1 MSQTIEIEAGPP
13 LTERFSSHIR
23 RFRGFWDIYKGSRLG
38 MVGIFLTLAF
48 VVLALLAP
56 WLAPYDPRAL
66 VGTPFLEPSRDHP
79 LGTDQVG
86 RDIYSQLIWG
96 SQISL
101 MVGLLA
107 SAFSVA
113 IGAAVGLLSGYYRG
127 PPDSILMR
135 ITDLFITLPNLPF
148 MLILAALIGRSVW
161 NLIFVIAITGW
172 TGTARMV
179 RSQTLSIKERPYVE
193 AARSVGAR
201 DTQIILRHI
210 LPNVFPLIFA
220 NAIIGIVDAILA
232 ESGLSFL
239 GLGDPT
245 RPSWGMILHY
255 ANEAG
260 ALATGRWWFIIPPG
274 VCIMLVAIGFAFSS
288 YSLDQILNP
297 RLRKRRW

>member
-1 MSQTIEIEAGPP
+1 MTQDSQAATGSLMRERLDVQVRRLKDFWGFYRVSRIGMLGLFIIIAFIIITII
-13 LTERFSSHIR
+13 
-23 RFRGFWDIYKGSRLG
+23 
-38 MVGIFLTLAF
+38 
-48 VVLALLAP
+48 AP
-56 WLAPYDPRAL
+56 MIAPYDPRAL
-66 VGTPFLEPSRDHP
+66 VGTPFLTPTRGHL

-96 SQISL
+96 SRVSL

-107 SAFSVA
+107 SAFGVA
-113 IGAAVGLLSGYYRG
+113 IGTVIGLVSGYFRG

-135 ITDLFITLPNLPF
+135 ITDLFITLPGLPL
-148 MLILAALIGRSVW
+148 MLILAALLGRSMW
-161 NLIFVIAITGW
+161 NIIFVIAVTGW
-172 TGTARMV
+172 TGTAKMV
-179 RSQTLSIKERPYVE
+179 RSQTLSIKERPYIE

-201 DTQIILRHI
+201 DRHIIMRHI
-210 LPNVFPLIFA
+210 LPNILPLVFA
-220 NAIIGIVDAILA
+220 NAIVGIVDAILA

-245 RPSWGMILHY
+245 KPSWGQLLRY

-274 VCIMLVAIGFAFSS
+274 ICIMLVAIGFAFSS

-297 RLRKRRW
+297 RLRKRR

>member
-1 MSQTIEIEAGPP
+1 MEAEMTVGP
-13 LTERFSSHIR
+13 LLRERLSPTVR
-23 RFRGFWDIYKGSRLG
+23 RLRDFWSLYKGSRIGMLG
-38 MVGIFLTLAF
+38 LFFILAF
-48 VVLALLAP
+48 IVLAVVAP
-56 WLAPYDPRAL
+56 WLAPYDPRGL
-66 VGTPFLEPSRDHP
+66 VGTPFQPPTSGHL
-79 LGTDQVG
+79 LGTDQLG
-86 RDIYSQLIWG
+86 RDIFSQLIWG
-96 SQISL
+96 SRISL
-101 MVGLLA
+101 LVGLLA

-113 IGAAVGLLSGYYRG
+113 IGTAIGLMSGYYRG

-161 NLIFVIAITGW
+161 NIIFVIAVTGW

-179 RSQTLSIKERPYVE
+179 RSQTLSIKERPYIE

-201 DTQIILRHI
+201 DGHILVRHI
-210 LPNVFPLIFA
+210 LPNVLPLVFA
-220 NAIIGIVDAILA
+220 NAIVGIVDAILA

-245 RPSWGMILHY
+245 NPSWGLILKY

-297 RLRKRRW
+297 RLRKRRL

>member
-1 MSQTIEIEAGPP
+1 MTLDAQTTSGA
-13 LTERFSSHIR
+13 LLRERVSSHATR
-23 RFRGFWDIYKGSRLG
+23 VKGFWTIYKGSRIG
-38 MVGIFLTLAF
+38 MVGVSLVLAF
-48 VVLALLAP
+48 IIIAFVAP
-56 WLAPYDPRAL
+56 WLAPYHPRAL
-66 VGTPFLEPSRDHP
+66 VGTPFLPPTEEHL

-86 RDIYSQLIWG
+86 RDIYSELLWG
-96 SQISL
+96 TRISL

-107 SAFSVA
+107 SAFAVA
-113 IGAAVGLLSGYYRG
+113 IGTTIGLLSGYYRG
-127 PPDSILMR
+127 PLDSVLMR
-135 ITDLFITLPNLPF
+135 ITDLFITLPALPF
-148 MLILAALIGRSVW
+148 MLILAALLGRNIW
-161 NLIFVIAITGW
+161 NIIFVIAITGW

-193 AARSVGAR
+193 AARSIGAR
-201 DTQIILRHI
+201 GSQIVIRHI
-210 LPNVFPLIFA
+210 LPNVFPLVFA

-232 ESGLSFL
+232 ESGISFL

-245 RPSWGMILHY
+245 QPSWGMILYY
-255 ANEAG
+255 ANKAG

>member
-1 MSQTIEIEAGPP
+1 MKTPSESFKPG
-13 LTERFSSHIR
+13 RFSTNIR
-23 RFRGFWDIYKGSRLG
+23 RLKGFWSIYKSSRIG
-38 MVGIFLTLAF
+38 MFGVFLISAF
-48 VVLALLAP
+48 FVLAIVAP
-56 WLAPYDPRAL
+56 LIAPYDPRAL
-66 VGTPFLEPSRDHP
+66 VGRPFQPPGEGFI

-96 SQISL
+96 SRISL

-107 SAFSVA
+107 STFSVA
-113 IGAAVGLLSGYYRG
+113 IGTAIGLFSGYFRG
-127 PPDSILMR
+127 PADSILMR
-135 ITDLFITLPNLPF
+135 ITDLFITLPGLPF

-161 NLIFVIAITGW
+161 NIIFVIAITGW
-172 TGTARMV
+172 TSTARMV

-201 DTQIILRHI
+201 DSHIIIRHI
-210 LPNVFPLIFA
+210 LPNVFPLVFA
-220 NAIIGIVDAILA
+220 NAIVGIVDSILA

-245 RPSWGMILHY
+245 KPSWGLILRY

-260 ALATGRWWFIIPPG
+260 ALATGRLWFIIPPG
-274 VCIMLVAIGFAFSS
+274 ICIMLIAIGFAFSS

-297 RLRKRRW
+297 RLRERRG

>member
-1 MSQTIEIEAGPP
+1 MTLETE
-13 LTERFSSHIR
+13 LTARALLRERFSTYAR
-23 RFRGFWDIYKGSRLG
+23 RIRGFWGLYRGSRIGVLG
-38 MVGIFLTLAF
+38 LSLILVF
-48 VVLALLAP
+48 VVVAAVAP
-56 WLAPYDPRAL
+56 WLAPYDPRGL
-66 VGTPFLEPSRDHP
+66 VGTPFLPPTGKHP

-86 RDIYSQLIWG
+86 RDIYSELIWG
-96 SQISL
+96 ARISL
-101 MVGLLA
+101 LVGTLA
-107 SAFSVA
+107 SAFAVA
-113 IGAAVGLLSGYYRG
+113 LGTTVGLLSGYYRG

-135 ITDLFITLPNLPF
+135 VTDLFITLPNLPF

-161 NLIFVIAITGW
+161 NIIFVIAITGW

-201 DTQIILRHI
+201 DRHIVVRHI

-245 RPSWGMILHY
+245 KPSWGMILHY

-274 VCIMLVAIGFAFSS
+274 ICIMLLAIGFAFSS

-297 RLRKRRW
+297 RLRRRRW

>member
-1 MSQTIEIEAGPP
+1 M
-13 LTERFSSHIR
+13 LRERFSTHVR
-23 RFRGFWDIYKGSRLG
+23 RMKGFWSIYKESRLG
-38 MVGIFLTLAF
+38 MLGIFVIIAF
-48 VVLALLAP
+48 VILALIAP
-56 WLAPYDPRAL
+56 WLAPYHPRAL
-66 VGTPFLEPSRDHP
+66 VGTPFLRPSNEHP

-86 RDIYSQLIWG
+86 RDIYSELIYG
-96 SQISL
+96 TRISL
-101 MVGLLA
+101 MIGLLA
-107 SAFSVA
+107 SAFAVA
-113 IGAAVGLLSGYYRG
+113 IGTIIGLLSGYYRG

-148 MLILAALIGRSVW
+148 MLILAALIGRSMW
-161 NLIFVIAITGW
+161 NIIFVIAITGW

-193 AARSVGAR
+193 AAMSIGAR
-201 DTQIILRHI
+201 DGHIMVRHI
-210 LPNVFPLIFA
+210 LPNVFPLVFA

-245 RPSWGMILHY
+245 KPSWGLILHH

-260 ALATGRWWFIIPPG
+260 ALATGRWWFVIPPG
-274 VCIMLVAIGFAFSS
+274 ICIMLLAIGFAFSS

-297 RLRKRRW
+297 RLRRRRW

>member
-1 MSQTIEIEAGPP
+1 MEAEMTVGP
-13 LTERFSSHIR
+13 LLRERLSPTVR
-23 RFRGFWDIYKGSRLG
+23 RLRDFWSLYKGSRIGMLG
-38 MVGIFLTLAF
+38 LFFILAF
-48 VVLALLAP
+48 IALAVVAP
-56 WLAPYDPRAL
+56 WLAPYDPRGL
-66 VGTPFLEPSRDHP
+66 VGTPFQPPTSGHL
-79 LGTDQVG
+79 LGTDQLG

-96 SQISL
+96 SRISL
-101 MVGLLA
+101 LVGLLA

-113 IGAAVGLLSGYYRG
+113 IGTAIGLMSGYYRG

-161 NLIFVIAITGW
+161 NIIFVIAVTGW

-179 RSQTLSIKERPYVE
+179 RSQTLSIKERPYIE

-201 DTQIILRHI
+201 DGHILVRHI
-210 LPNVFPLIFA
+210 LPNVLPLVFA
-220 NAIIGIVDAILA
+220 NAIVGIVDAILA

-245 RPSWGMILHY
+245 NPSWGLILKY

-297 RLRKRRW
+297 RLRKRRL

>member
-1 MSQTIEIEAGPP
+1 MTMETRTAASIRR
-13 LTERFSSHIR
+13 ERFSTSAR
-23 RFRGFWDIYKGSRLG
+23 RLKGFWAIYSESRIG
-38 MVGIFLTLAF
+38 MFGLVLVFAF
-48 VVLALLAP
+48 IVMALVAP
-56 WLAPYDPRAL
+56 WVAPYDPRAL
-66 VGTPFLEPSRDHP
+66 VGRPFERPGEDHI

-96 SQISL
+96 SRISL

-113 IGAAVGLLSGYYRG
+113 IGTAIGLLSGYFRG
-127 PPDSILMR
+127 PVDSVLMR

-148 MLILAALIGRSVW
+148 MLILAALIGRSLW
-161 NLIFVIAITGW
+161 NIILVIGITGW

-201 DTQIILRHI
+201 DSQVILRHI
-210 LPNVFPLIFA
+210 LPNVLPLVFA
-220 NAIIGIVDAILA
+220 NAIVGIVDAILA

-245 RPSWGMILHY
+245 KPSWGLILRY

-260 ALATGRWWFIIPPG
+260 AIATGRLWFVIPPG
-274 VCIMLVAIGFAFSS
+274 VCIMLIAIGFAFSS

-297 RLRKRRW
+297 RLRERRE

>member
-1 MSQTIEIEAGPP
+1 MTLEPRTTASIRR
-13 LTERFSSHIR
+13 ERFSTSAR
-23 RFRGFWDIYKGSRLG
+23 RLKGFWAIYRESRIG
-38 MVGIFLTLAF
+38 MFGLVLVFAF
-48 VVLALLAP
+48 IVIALVAP
-56 WLAPYDPRAL
+56 WVAPYDPRAL
-66 VGTPFLEPSRDHP
+66 VGRPFERPGEDHI

-96 SQISL
+96 SRISL

-113 IGAAVGLLSGYYRG
+113 IGTAIGLLSGYFRG
-127 PPDSILMR
+127 PADSVLMR

-161 NLIFVIAITGW
+161 NIILVIGITGW

-201 DTQIILRHI
+201 DSQVILRHI
-210 LPNVFPLIFA
+210 LPNVLPLVFA
-220 NAIIGIVDAILA
+220 NAIVGIVDAILA

-245 RPSWGMILHY
+245 KPSWGLILRY

-260 ALATGRWWFIIPPG
+260 AIATGRFWFVIPPG
-274 VCIMLVAIGFAFSS
+274 VCIMLISIGFAFSS
-288 YSLDQILNP
+288 YSLDHILNP
-297 RLRKRRW
+297 RLRERRG

>member
-1 MSQTIEIEAGPP
+1 MGLESEITLGP
-13 LTERFSSHIR
+13 LLRERLSPTVR
-23 RFRGFWDIYKGSRLG
+23 RLRDFWGLYKGSRIGMLG
-38 MVGIFLTLAF
+38 LFFILAF
-48 VVLALLAP
+48 IALAVVAP
-56 WLAPYDPRAL
+56 WLAPYDPRGL
-66 VGTPFLEPSRDHP
+66 VGTPFQPPTSGHL
-79 LGTDQVG
+79 LGTDQLG

-96 SQISL
+96 SRISL
-101 MVGLLA
+101 LVGLLA

-113 IGAAVGLLSGYYRG
+113 IGTAIGLMSGYYRG

-161 NLIFVIAITGW
+161 NIIFVIAVTGW

-179 RSQTLSIKERPYVE
+179 RSQTLSIKERPYIE

-201 DTQIILRHI
+201 DGHILVRHI
-210 LPNVFPLIFA
+210 LPNVLPLVFA
-220 NAIIGIVDAILA
+220 NAIVGIVDAILA

-245 RPSWGMILHY
+245 NPSWGLILKY

-297 RLRKRRW
+297 RLRKRRL

>member
-1 MSQTIEIEAGPP
+1 MVEQVEAPEGSLMAERLSITSQR
-13 LTERFSSHIR
+13 L
-23 RFRGFWDIYKGSRLG
+23 RGFMGLYKRSWIGMLG
-38 MVGIFLTLAF
+38 LLLVLAF
-48 VVLALLAP
+48 IALAVIAP
-56 WLAPYDPRAL
+56 YVAPYDPRAL
-66 VGTPFLEPSRDHP
+66 VGLPFRKPSTEYP

-96 SQISL
+96 SRVSL

-107 SAFSVA
+107 SFLGVA
-113 IGAAVGLLSGYYRG
+113 IGTSIGLVSGYYRG
-127 PPDSILMR
+127 LLDAVLMR
-135 ITDLFITLPNLPF
+135 ITDLFITLPDLPL
-148 MLILAALIGRSVW
+148 MLILAALIGRSMW
-161 NLIFVIAITGW
+161 NIIFVIAFLGW

-193 AARSVGAR
+193 AARSVGAKDR
-201 DTQIILRHI
+201 QILWRHI
-210 LPNVFPLIFA
+210 LPNVFPLVFA
-220 NAIIGIVDAILA
+220 NAIVGIVNAILA

-245 RPSWGMILHY
+245 KPSWGLILRY

-274 VCIMLVAIGFAFSS
+274 LCIMLVAIGFAFSS

-297 RLRKRRW
+297 RLRERR